1 MAPPPPGWTGGRH
14 RHPGRSRTGRSR
26 WGTIAGVGTEPAR
39 LRGDRGGRPAA
50 TTPHELAAV
59 AQRLFLE
66 RGFDATSVDDIA
78 LAAGIGRRTFFRYF
92 PTKADVL
99 FVESDA
105 ELRRLEEHL
114 AGGGRTERYQDVL
127 ARSVVAALRFPE
139 EEREWARQRA
149 QLLLTVPAVQAHAMS
164 RYTAWRAAAARF
176 AADRSGQAPDALFP
190 LAVGQAVLAATLTAH
205 EHWLARPEADLFEVL
220 ARCLD
225 LLLPPGP

>member
-1 MAPPPPGWTGGRH
+1 MD
-14 RHPGRSRTGRSR
+14 
-26 WGTIAGVGTEPAR
+26 TEPAR
-39 LRGDRGGRPAA
+39 LRTDRGGRPAV

-59 AQRLFLE
+59 AQQLFVD
-66 RGFDATSVDDIA
+66 RGFDATSVEDIA
-78 LAAGIGRRTFFRYF
+78 TAAGIGRRTFFRYF

-114 AGGGRTERYQDVL
+114 AEGGRSEPYQDVVT
-127 ARSVVAALRFPE
+127 RSVVAALRFPD

-164 RYTAWRAAAARF
+164 RYAAWRAAAAAF
-176 AADRSGQAPDALFP
+176 VADRSGQAADALFP
-190 LAVGQAVLAATLTAH
+190 RAVGQAVLAATLTAH
-205 EHWLARPEADLFEVL
+205 EHWLAHPESDLFEVL